1 MSYVHPFSK
10 RCDKSEV
17 DLFRVPP
24 TQQSLERGRWIDYA
38 PLSSVENANSAITF
52 LIAGTDEYID
62 LSRTILTVTGKITKK
77 DGESK
82 LDGND
87 QSNVAPVNN
96 FLHSLFRQ
104 VDVYLNGKQVT
115 PAMGTYAYRSYIETL
130 LNYDVSAKQSQFSSA
145 LYYKDTPGQMEKVG
159 ALASSKTLNYKT
171 PGSNPGDVGTDASD
185 KLYVPESGNV
195 GFAKRH
201 QFIKNGNR
209 FVLSGPIFADIFM
222 TDRLL
227 LNMMDLKVVLNR
239 SSDAFCLFEKGN
251 DPAIEPKVQLS
262 DVVLKVR
269 KVKVDQSI
277 SDGVERML
285 KQTPALYPIRRVEC
299 KILTIPANLPNVR
312 QDNIFSGIIPNSFV
326 VGLVHVDATTGEYDK
341 NPYNFQHFGVTS
353 VSLTANGQEIPFKLL
368 TLKYPKDA
376 DGKIDPAN
384 DTELD
389 FDEAYNTL
397 FSGTGKIYSNAGLD
411 ITREDKRA
419 LERNPSTKKIFGGV
433 FAADEL
439 PKTFD
444 TFPYGFVANTD
455 PSTEPGT
462 HWVAFYFPSRDKGE
476 FFDSYGY
483 PPEHYGLES
492 YEIETWNKYKLQSSW
507 SNVCGQ
513 YCIFYLYR
521 KSRGYSMSKIVNL
534 FTDSTSIND
543 CNVACYVKKHFNV
556 VVVENQPVCGLNQC
570 CKPLMK

>member
-38 PLSSVENANSAITF
+38 PLSSVENPNSAITF

-62 LSRTILTVTGKITKK
+62 LSKTILTVSGKITKK
-77 DGESK
+77 DGTSK
-82 LDGND
+82 LDSND

-145 LYYKDTPGQMEKVG
+145 LYYKDTAGQMDETG
-159 ALASSKTLNYKT
+159 ALPATKTLNYRT
-171 PGSNPGDVGTDASD
+171 AQGSGSSTDGSVTYYSTGT
-185 KLYVPESGNV
+185 GNQ

-209 FVLSGPIFADIFM
+209 FVLSGPIFSDIFM

-239 SSDAFCLFEKGN
+239 SSDAFSLMEKGN
-251 DPAIEPKVQLS
+251 SPAIEPKVQLT

-269 KVKVDQSI
+269 KVKVDQSV

-326 VGLVHVDATTGEYDK
+326 VGLVHVDASTGEYEK

-368 TLKYPKDA
+368 TLKYPSDA
-376 DGKIDPAN
+376 AGKINPTK

-411 ITREDKRA
+411 ITREDYPGGYA
-419 LERNPSTKKIFGGV
+419 LYAFDLIPDMCKSADYFNTVQRGSLTLALTFGASHDHAIGMVCYGDFENVIRIDAERNAIYDIS
-433 FAADEL
+433 
-439 PKTFD
+439 
-444 TFPYGFVANTD
+444 
-455 PSTEPGT
+455 
-462 HWVAFYFPSRDKGE
+462 
-476 FFDSYGY
+476 
-483 PPEHYGLES
+483 
-492 YEIETWNKYKLQSSW
+492 
-507 SNVCGQ
+507 
-513 YCIFYLYR
+513 
-521 KSRGYSMSKIVNL
+521 
-534 FTDSTSIND
+534 
-543 CNVACYVKKHFNV
+543 
-556 VVVENQPVCGLNQC
+556 
-570 CKPLMK
+570 

>member
-38 PLSSVENANSAITF
+38 PLSSVENPNSAITF

-62 LSRTILTVTGKITKK
+62 LSKTILTVTGKITKK
-77 DGESK
+77 DGTSK
-82 LDGND
+82 LGGND

-145 LYYKDTPGQMEKVG
+145 LYYKDTGGQMDKTG
-159 ALASSKTLNYKT
+159 ALASSKVFNYQK
-171 PGSNPGDVGTDASD
+171 PGGSENKGLDASD

-201 QFIKNGNR
+201 QFIKNGIR
-209 FVLSGPIFADIFM
+209 FVLSGPIFSDIFM

-239 SSDAFCLFEKGN
+239 SSDAFSLMEIGN
-251 DPAIEPKVQLS
+251 DPAIEPKVQLT

-269 KVKVDQSI
+269 KVKVDQSV

-326 VGLVHVDATTGEYDK
+326 VGLVHVDASTGEYGK

-368 TLKYPKDA
+368 TLKYPEDD
-376 DGKIDPAN
+376 DGKINPAK

-411 ITREDKRA
+411 ITRKDYPGGYA
-419 LERNPSTKKIFGGV
+419 LYAFDFTPDMCKSADYFNTVQRGSSTLALTFRESIDHAIGMVCYGDFENIIRIDAERNAIYDIS
-433 FAADEL
+433 
-439 PKTFD
+439 
-444 TFPYGFVANTD
+444 
-455 PSTEPGT
+455 
-462 HWVAFYFPSRDKGE
+462 
-476 FFDSYGY
+476 
-483 PPEHYGLES
+483 
-492 YEIETWNKYKLQSSW
+492 
-507 SNVCGQ
+507 
-513 YCIFYLYR
+513 
-521 KSRGYSMSKIVNL
+521 
-534 FTDSTSIND
+534 
-543 CNVACYVKKHFNV
+543 
-556 VVVENQPVCGLNQC
+556 
-570 CKPLMK
+570 

>member
-38 PLSSVENANSAITF
+38 PLSSVENPNSAITF

-62 LSRTILTVTGKITKK
+62 LSKTILTVTGKITKK
-77 DGESK
+77 DGTSK

-87 QSNVAPVNN
+87 QANVAPVNN

-145 LYYKDTPGQMEKVG
+145 LYYKDTAGQMDKNG
-159 ALASSKTLNYKT
+159 ALASLKTFNFKS
-171 PGSNPGDVGTDASD
+171 PTDDNASD

-195 GFAKRH
+195 GFAQRH

-209 FVLSGPIFADIFM
+209 FVLSGPIFSDIFM

-239 SSDAFCLFEKGN
+239 SSDAFSLMEIGN
-251 DPAIEPKVQLS
+251 SPAIEPKVQLT

-269 KVKVDQSI
+269 KVRVDQSV

-285 KQTPALYPIRRVEC
+285 KQTPALYPIRLVEC

-326 VGLVHVDATTGEYDK
+326 VGLVHVDASTGEYGK

-368 TLKYPKDA
+368 TLKYPEDD
-376 DGKIDPAN
+376 DGKIDSAK

-411 ITREDKRA
+411 ITREDYPGGYA
-419 LERNPSTKKIFGGV
+419 LYAFDLTPDMCKSADYFNAVQRGSLTLALTFGASKDHAIGMICYGDFENIIRIDAERNAI
-433 FAADEL
+433 
-439 PKTFD
+439 
-444 TFPYGFVANTD
+444 Y
-455 PSTEPGT
+455 
-462 HWVAFYFPSRDKGE
+462 
-476 FFDSYGY
+476 
-483 PPEHYGLES
+483 
-492 YEIETWNKYKLQSSW
+492 
-507 SNVCGQ
+507 
-513 YCIFYLYR
+513 
-521 KSRGYSMSKIVNL
+521 
-534 FTDSTSIND
+534 
-543 CNVACYVKKHFNV
+543 
-556 VVVENQPVCGLNQC
+556 
-570 CKPLMK
+570 

>member
-62 LSRTILTVTGKITKK
+62 LSKTILTVTGKITKK
-77 DGESK
+77 DGTSK
-82 LDGND
+82 LAGND

-145 LYYKDTPGQMEKVG
+145 LYYKDTAGQMDKTG
-159 ALASSKTLNYKT
+159 ALPSSKTINYKLAGATNADIGNNDSFVLYT
-171 PGSNPGDVGTDASD
+171 PQT
-185 KLYVPESGNV
+185 GNV

-201 QFIKNGNR
+201 QFIKSGNR
-209 FVLSGPIFADIFM
+209 FVLSGPIFSDIFM

-239 SSDAFCLFEKGN
+239 SSDAFSLMEIGN
-251 DPAIEPKVQLS
+251 SPTIEPKVQLT

-269 KVKVDQSI
+269 KVKVDQAV
-277 SDGVERML
+277 SDGVESML

-299 KILTIPANLPNVR
+299 KILTIPANQPNTR

-353 VSLTANGQEIPFKLL
+353 VSLTANGQEIPFKML

-376 DGKIDPAN
+376 NGKIDPAN
-384 DTELD
+384 DAELD

-411 ITREDKRA
+411 ITREDYPGGYA
-419 LERNPSTKKIFGGV
+419 LYAFDLSPDMCKSADYFNTVQRGSLTLALTFGDSKDHAIGMVCYGDFENIIRIDSERNAIYDVS
-433 FAADEL
+433 
-439 PKTFD
+439 
-444 TFPYGFVANTD
+444 
-455 PSTEPGT
+455 
-462 HWVAFYFPSRDKGE
+462 
-476 FFDSYGY
+476 
-483 PPEHYGLES
+483 
-492 YEIETWNKYKLQSSW
+492 
-507 SNVCGQ
+507 
-513 YCIFYLYR
+513 
-521 KSRGYSMSKIVNL
+521 
-534 FTDSTSIND
+534 
-543 CNVACYVKKHFNV
+543 
-556 VVVENQPVCGLNQC
+556 
-570 CKPLMK
+570 

>member
-38 PLSSVENANSAITF
+38 PLSSVENPNSAITF

-62 LSRTILTVTGKITKK
+62 LSKTILTVTGKITKK
-77 DGESK
+77 DGTSK

-145 LYYKDTPGQMEKVG
+145 LYYKDTAGQMEKVG
-159 ALASSKTLNYKT
+159 ALPSSKTINYKLAGAT
-171 PGSNPGDVGTDASD
+171 NADVGNNDSF
-185 KLYVPESGNV
+185 KLYTPQTGNA

-209 FVLSGPIFADIFM
+209 FVLSGPIFSDIFM

-239 SSDAFCLFEKGN
+239 SSDPFSLMDLN

-269 KVKVDQSI
+269 KVKVDQSV

-285 KQTPALYPIRRVEC
+285 KHRP
-299 KILTIPANLPNVR
+299 
-312 QDNIFSGIIPNSFV
+312 F
-326 VGLVHVDATTGEYDK
+326 
-341 NPYNFQHFGVTS
+341 
-353 VSLTANGQEIPFKLL
+353 IPFDVWNVKFLL
-368 TLKYPKDA
+368 FLRIYLMSD
-376 DGKIDPAN
+376 KI
-384 DTELD
+384 
-389 FDEAYNTL
+389 
-397 FSGTGKIYSNAGLD
+397 
-411 ITREDKRA
+411 
-419 LERNPSTKKIFGGV
+419 
-433 FAADEL
+433 
-439 PKTFD
+439 TF
-444 TFPYGFVANTD
+444 FQ
-455 PSTEPGT
+455 E
-462 HWVAFYFPSRDKGE
+462 
-476 FFDSYGY
+476 
-483 PPEHYGLES
+483 
-492 YEIETWNKYKLQSSW
+492 
-507 SNVCGQ
+507 
-513 YCIFYLYR
+513 
-521 KSRGYSMSKIVNL
+521 
-534 FTDSTSIND
+534 
-543 CNVACYVKKHFNV
+543 
-556 VVVENQPVCGLNQC
+556 
-570 CKPLMK
+570 

>member
-62 LSRTILTVTGKITKK
+62 LSKTILTVTGKITKK
-77 DGESK
+77 DGTSK

-159 ALASSKTLNYKT
+159 ALASLKSFNYQK
-171 PGSNPGDVGTDASD
+171 PGGSGNAGIDASD

-209 FVLSGPIFADIFM
+209 FVLSGPTFSDIFM

-239 SSDAFCLFEKGN
+239 SSDAFSLMEIGN
-251 DPAIEPKVQLS
+251 SPAVEPKVQLT

-269 KVKVDQSI
+269 KVKVDQSV

-299 KILTIPANLPNVR
+299 KILTIPANQPNTR

-326 VGLVHVDATTGEYDK
+326 VGLVHVDASTGEYGK

-376 DGKIDPAN
+376 NGKIDPAN

-411 ITREDKRA
+411 ITREDYPGGYA
-419 LERNPSTKKIFGGV
+419 LYAFDLTPDMCKSADYFNTVQRGSLTLALTFGESKDHAIGMVCYGDFENVIRIDSERNAIYDIS
-433 FAADEL
+433 
-439 PKTFD
+439 
-444 TFPYGFVANTD
+444 
-455 PSTEPGT
+455 
-462 HWVAFYFPSRDKGE
+462 
-476 FFDSYGY
+476 
-483 PPEHYGLES
+483 
-492 YEIETWNKYKLQSSW
+492 
-507 SNVCGQ
+507 
-513 YCIFYLYR
+513 
-521 KSRGYSMSKIVNL
+521 
-534 FTDSTSIND
+534 
-543 CNVACYVKKHFNV
+543 
-556 VVVENQPVCGLNQC
+556 
-570 CKPLMK
+570 

>member
-52 LIAGTDEYID
+52 LIARTDEYID
-62 LSRTILTVTGKITKK
+62 LSKTILTVTGKITKK
-77 DGESK
+77 DGTSK

-145 LYYKDTPGQMEKVG
+145 LYYKDTPGQMDKVG
-159 ALASSKTLNYKT
+159 ALASSTTLNYRT
-171 PGSNPGDVGTDASD
+171 AQGTGGPSAEKDASE

-227 LNMMDLKVVLNR
+227 LNMMDLKVVLNH
-239 SSDAFCLFEKGN
+239 SSDAFSLMEIGN
-251 DPAIEPKVQLS
+251 SPAIEPKVQLS

-269 KVKVDQSI
+269 KVKVDQSV

-341 NPYNFQHFGVTS
+341 NPYNLQHFGVTS

-376 DGKIDPAN
+376 NGKIDPAN

-411 ITREDKRA
+411 ITREDYPGGYA
-419 LERNPSTKKIFGGV
+419 LYAFDLTPDMCKSADYFNTVQRGTLTLALTFGDSKDHAIGMVCYGDFENIVRIDSERNAIYDIS
-433 FAADEL
+433 
-439 PKTFD
+439 
-444 TFPYGFVANTD
+444 
-455 PSTEPGT
+455 
-462 HWVAFYFPSRDKGE
+462 
-476 FFDSYGY
+476 
-483 PPEHYGLES
+483 
-492 YEIETWNKYKLQSSW
+492 
-507 SNVCGQ
+507 
-513 YCIFYLYR
+513 
-521 KSRGYSMSKIVNL
+521 
-534 FTDSTSIND
+534 
-543 CNVACYVKKHFNV
+543 
-556 VVVENQPVCGLNQC
+556 
-570 CKPLMK
+570 

>member
-62 LSRTILTVTGKITKK
+62 LSKTILTVTGKITKK
-77 DGESK
+77 DGTSK

-87 QSNVAPVNN
+87 QANVAPVNN

-145 LYYKDTPGQMEKVG
+145 LYYKDTAGQMDKNG
-159 ALASSKTLNYKT
+159 ALASLKTFNFKS
-171 PGSNPGDVGTDASD
+171 PTDDNASD

-195 GFAKRH
+195 GFAQRH

-209 FVLSGPIFADIFM
+209 FVLSGPIFSDIFM

-239 SSDAFCLFEKGN
+239 SSDAFSLMEIGN
-251 DPAIEPKVQLS
+251 SPAIEPKVQLT

-269 KVKVDQSI
+269 KVRVDQSV

-299 KILTIPANLPNVR
+299 NLPNVR

-326 VGLVHVDATTGEYDK
+326 VGLVHVDASTGEYGK

-368 TLKYPKDA
+368 TLKYPEDD
-376 DGKIDPAN
+376 DGKIDPAK

-397 FSGTGKIYSNAGLD
+397 FSGTGKIYSNARLD
-411 ITREDKRA
+411 ITREDYPAGYA
-419 LERNPSTKKIFGGV
+419 LYAFDLTPDMCKSADYFNAVQRGSLTLALTFGASHKHAIGMICYGDFENIIRIDAERNAIYDIS
-433 FAADEL
+433 
-439 PKTFD
+439 
-444 TFPYGFVANTD
+444 
-455 PSTEPGT
+455 
-462 HWVAFYFPSRDKGE
+462 
-476 FFDSYGY
+476 
-483 PPEHYGLES
+483 
-492 YEIETWNKYKLQSSW
+492 
-507 SNVCGQ
+507 
-513 YCIFYLYR
+513 
-521 KSRGYSMSKIVNL
+521 
-534 FTDSTSIND
+534 
-543 CNVACYVKKHFNV
+543 
-556 VVVENQPVCGLNQC
+556 
-570 CKPLMK
+570 

>member
-38 PLSSVENANSAITF
+38 PLSSVENPNSAITF

-62 LSRTILTVTGKITKK
+62 LSKTILTVTGKITKK
-77 DGESK
+77 DGTSK
-82 LDGND
+82 LDGGD

-145 LYYKDTPGQMEKVG
+145 LYYKDTAGQMDKTG
-159 ALASSKTLNYKT
+159 ALPSSKTLNYKT
-171 PGSNPGDVGTDASD
+171 AWCYQRRTLASNASENSTY
-185 KLYVPESGNV
+185 LESGNV

-209 FVLSGPIFADIFM
+209 FVLSGPIFSDIFM

-239 SSDAFCLFEKGN
+239 SSDAFSLMEIGN
-251 DPAIEPKVQLS
+251 DPAIEPKVQLT

-269 KVKVDQSI
+269 KVKVDQSV

-299 KILTIPANLPNVR
+299 KILTIPANLPNTR

-326 VGLVHVDATTGEYDK
+326 VGLVHVDASTGEYGK

-376 DGKIDPAN
+376 D
-384 DTELD
+384 
-389 FDEAYNTL
+389 
-397 FSGTGKIYSNAGLD
+397 
-411 ITREDKRA
+411 R
-419 LERNPSTKKIFGGV
+419 
-433 FAADEL
+433 
-439 PKTFD
+439 
-444 TFPYGFVANTD
+444 
-455 PSTEPGT
+455 
-462 HWVAFYFPSRDKGE
+462 
-476 FFDSYGY
+476 
-483 PPEHYGLES
+483 
-492 YEIETWNKYKLQSSW
+492 
-507 SNVCGQ
+507 
-513 YCIFYLYR
+513 
-521 KSRGYSMSKIVNL
+521 
-534 FTDSTSIND
+534 
-543 CNVACYVKKHFNV
+543 
-556 VVVENQPVCGLNQC
+556 
-570 CKPLMK
+570 

>member
-1 MSYVHPFSK
+1 M
-10 RCDKSEV
+10 
-17 DLFRVPP
+17 
-24 TQQSLERGRWIDYA
+24 DYA
-38 PLSSVENANSAITF
+38 PLSSVENPNSAITF

-62 LSRTILTVTGKITKK
+62 LSKTILTVTGKITKK
-77 DGESK
+77 DGNTK
-82 LDGND
+82 LGGND

-145 LYYKDTPGQMEKVG
+145 LYYKDTAGQMDKTG
-159 ALASSKTLNYKT
+159 ALPSLKTINYKT
-171 PGSNPGDVGTDASD
+171 AGVSSTDASD
-185 KLYVPESGNV
+185 KLYVLGTGNQ

-201 QFIKNGNR
+201 QFIKNGNQ
-209 FVLSGPIFADIFM
+209 FVLSGPIFSDIFM

-239 SSDAFCLFEKGN
+239 SSDAFSLMEIGN
-251 DPAIEPKVQLS
+251 DPPIEPKVQLT

-269 KVKVDQSI
+269 KVKVDQSV
-277 SDGVERML
+277 SDGVERIL

-326 VGLVHVDATTGEYDK
+326 VGLIHVDASTGEYGK
-341 NPYNFQHFGVTS
+341 NPYTFQHFGVTS

-368 TLKYPKDA
+368 TLKYPTDTT
-376 DGKIDPAN
+376 GKIDTGN

-411 ITREDKRA
+411 ITREDYPGGYA
-419 LERNPSTKKIFGGV
+419 LYAFDLTPDMCKSADYFNAVQRGSLTLALTFGASHDHAIGMVCYGDFENIIRIDAERNAIYDIS
-433 FAADEL
+433 
-439 PKTFD
+439 
-444 TFPYGFVANTD
+444 
-455 PSTEPGT
+455 
-462 HWVAFYFPSRDKGE
+462 
-476 FFDSYGY
+476 
-483 PPEHYGLES
+483 
-492 YEIETWNKYKLQSSW
+492 
-507 SNVCGQ
+507 
-513 YCIFYLYR
+513 
-521 KSRGYSMSKIVNL
+521 
-534 FTDSTSIND
+534 
-543 CNVACYVKKHFNV
+543 
-556 VVVENQPVCGLNQC
+556 
-570 CKPLMK
+570 

>member
-62 LSRTILTVTGKITKK
+62 LSKTILTVTGKITKK
-77 DGESK
+77 DGTSK

-145 LYYKDTPGQMEKVG
+145 LYYKDTPGQMDKTG
-159 ALASSKTLNYKT
+159 ALASLKSFNYQK
-171 PGSNPGDVGTDASD
+171 PGGNNNVGIDASD

-209 FVLSGPIFADIFM
+209 FVLSGPIFSDIFM

-239 SSDAFCLFEKGN
+239 SSDAFSLMEIGN
-251 DPAIEPKVQLS
+251 NPAIEPKVQLT

-269 KVKVDQSI
+269 KVKVDQSV

-285 KQTPALYPIRRVEC
+285 KQTPALYPIQRVEC

-326 VGLVHVDATTGEYDK
+326 VGLVHVDASTGEYDK

-368 TLKYPKDA
+368 TLKYPSDA
-376 DGKIDPAN
+376 TGKIDPAN
-384 DTELD
+384 DNELD

-411 ITREDKRA
+411 ITREDYPGGYA
-419 LERNPSTKKIFGGV
+419 LYAFDLTPDMCKSADYFNTVQRRSLTLALTFGESKDHAIGMVCYGDFENIIRIDSERNAIYDIS
-433 FAADEL
+433 
-439 PKTFD
+439 
-444 TFPYGFVANTD
+444 
-455 PSTEPGT
+455 
-462 HWVAFYFPSRDKGE
+462 
-476 FFDSYGY
+476 
-483 PPEHYGLES
+483 
-492 YEIETWNKYKLQSSW
+492 
-507 SNVCGQ
+507 
-513 YCIFYLYR
+513 
-521 KSRGYSMSKIVNL
+521 
-534 FTDSTSIND
+534 
-543 CNVACYVKKHFNV
+543 
-556 VVVENQPVCGLNQC
+556 
-570 CKPLMK
+570 

>member
-62 LSRTILTVTGKITKK
+62 LSKTILTVTGKITKK
-77 DGESK
+77 DGTSK
-82 LDGND
+82 LGGND

-145 LYYKDTPGQMEKVG
+145 LYYKDTAGQMEKVG
-159 ALASSKTLNYKT
+159 ALPATKTLNYKT
-171 PGSNPGDVGTDASD
+171 PGADPNGAGTDTST
-185 KLYVPESGNV
+185 KYYVAGTGNQ
-195 GFAKRH
+195 GFAKRY

-222 TDRLL
+222 TNRLL
-227 LNMMDLKVVLNR
+227 LNMMDLKVVLNH
-239 SSDAFCLFEKGN
+239 SSDAFSLMEIGN
-251 DPAIEPKVQLS
+251 SPAIEPKVQLT

-269 KVKVDQSI
+269 KVKVDQSV
-277 SDGVERML
+277 SDGVESML

-299 KILTIPANLPNVR
+299 KILTIPANQPNTR

-376 DGKIDPAN
+376 NGKIDPAN

-411 ITREDKRA
+411 ITREDYPGGYA
-419 LERNPSTKKIFGGV
+419 LYAFDLTPDMCKSADYFNTVQRGSLTLALTFGESKGHAIGMVCYGDFENVIRIDSERNAIYDIS
-433 FAADEL
+433 
-439 PKTFD
+439 
-444 TFPYGFVANTD
+444 
-455 PSTEPGT
+455 
-462 HWVAFYFPSRDKGE
+462 
-476 FFDSYGY
+476 
-483 PPEHYGLES
+483 
-492 YEIETWNKYKLQSSW
+492 
-507 SNVCGQ
+507 
-513 YCIFYLYR
+513 
-521 KSRGYSMSKIVNL
+521 
-534 FTDSTSIND
+534 
-543 CNVACYVKKHFNV
+543 
-556 VVVENQPVCGLNQC
+556 
-570 CKPLMK
+570 